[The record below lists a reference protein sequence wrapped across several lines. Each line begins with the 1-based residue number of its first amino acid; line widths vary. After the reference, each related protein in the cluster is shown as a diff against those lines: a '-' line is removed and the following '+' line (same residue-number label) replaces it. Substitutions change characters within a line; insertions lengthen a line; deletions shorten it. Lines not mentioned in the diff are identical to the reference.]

1 MKEIV
6 SEIIDQQVDPRELGE
21 AIDQVARDRAACEKW
36 RNYHLIGDVIRG
48 EVNTTGACMMD
59 RLQRTMEQEP
69 TILAPA
75 AEAERNIS
83 KPNPDAWKS
92 AGLFAV
98 AASIALMA
106 VLTLAPESSTLKNE
120 GSVIAEH
127 NQDST
132 EGAIAMTDAQRQ
144 QQQFE
149 AEFGQMLVEHGEFTA
164 TPGLNG
170 LIAYAKMVSNEN
182 LDE

>member
-1 MKEIV
+1 MKDIV
-6 SEIIDQQVDPRELGE
+6 SEIIDQQVDPSELGE
-21 AIDQVARDRAACEKW
+21 AINQVVRDRAACERW

-48 EVNTTGACMMD
+48 EVNTTGACMMN

-69 TILAPA
+69 TVLAPVVD
-75 AEAERNIS
+75 AERVDS

-106 VLTLAPESSTLKNE
+106 VLTLTPESSTLINE
-120 GSVIAEH
+120 GSVIAKH
-127 NQDST
+127 DQAST
-132 EGAIAMTDAQRQ
+132 EGVIAITDAQRQ
-144 QQQFE
+144 QQKFE

>member
-1 MKEIV
+1 MKDIV
-6 SEIIDQQVDPRELGE
+6 SEIIDQQVDPNELGE
-21 AIDQVARDRAACEKW
+21 AINQVARDRTACEKW

-59 RLQRTMEQEP
+59 RLQRTMEREP
-69 TILAPA
+69 TILAPV
-75 AEAERNIS
+75 AEAGRIIS
-83 KPNPDAWKS
+83 KPNQEAWKS
-92 AGLFAV
+92 AGMFAV

-106 VLTLAPESSTLKNE
+106 VLTLTPESSTSKNE
-120 GSVIAEH
+120 GAVVAAR

-132 EGAIAMTDAQRQ
+132 TGTVALTEAQRQ
-144 QQQFE
+144 QQRFE

>member
-1 MKEIV
+1 MKDIV
-6 SEIIDQQVDPRELGE
+6 SEIIDQQVDPGELDA
-21 AIDQVARDRAACEKW
+21 AINQVARDQTKCEKW

-48 EVNTTGACMMD
+48 DVNTTGPCMMD
-59 RLQRTMEQEP
+59 SLQRTLEREP
-69 TILAPA
+69 TILAPVK
-75 AEAERNIS
+75 ETEVMGT

-92 AGLFAV
+92 AGMFAV

-106 VLTLAPESSTLKNE
+106 VLTLTPESSTPKNE
-120 GSVIAEH
+120 SSVIAER
-127 NQDST
+127 NQEPT
-132 EGAIAMTDAQRQ
+132 AGALELADAQRQ
-144 QQQFE
+144 QQQFQ